1 MELFQNTTENP
12 LENPA
17 RNPLESPGAVTG
29 GEGRSGSGLD
39 GGMVPGAG
47 VRGGFTSCCRVLE
60 GKRKI
65 ITVPTFNTEMIQDT

>member
-47 VRGGFTSCCRVLE
+47 VRGGFTPCCCVLQLC
-60 GKRKI
+60 GKEKDYHSADI
-65 ITVPTFNTEMIQDT
+65 